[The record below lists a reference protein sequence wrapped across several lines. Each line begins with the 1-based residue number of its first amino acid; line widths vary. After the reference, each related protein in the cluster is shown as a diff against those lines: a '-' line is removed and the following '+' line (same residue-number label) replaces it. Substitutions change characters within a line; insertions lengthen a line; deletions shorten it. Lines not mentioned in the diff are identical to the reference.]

1 MTHSH
6 RDSVCAESKTARE
19 ERLVPPVEGGESA
32 RAETARGPTSGDA
45 SAKKRKQPLRRSG
58 SIDVVRDGAITPR
71 AQGGDVATLEC
82 WLNDMLGRSI
92 AKVPAFYAHALR
104 LV

>member
-1 MTHSH
+1 M
-6 RDSVCAESKTARE
+6 
-19 ERLVPPVEGGESA
+19 
-32 RAETARGPTSGDA
+32 
-45 SAKKRKQPLRRSG
+45 
-58 SIDVVRDGAITPR
+58 VRDGAITPR